1 VHTARQSPPFWRRC
15 RPDETGGGVS
25 NPFEKVGQLID
36 SAKEAEIVTPDFS
49 VSAKDKRQRKQIGKR
64 RDITLAF

>member
-1 VHTARQSPPFWRRC
+1 
-15 RPDETGGGVS
+15 VS